1 MSVFIAFLE
10 LSGLAPALRTEAGE
24 CLSYLSE
31 RKKSSLAVALG
42 HGRFTIIKVH
52 QNGVF
57 VYFREFDSRRF
68 LVFNGI
74 YHFLRRKT

>member
-24 CLSYLSE
+24 CLSYLPE
-31 RKKSSLAVALG
+31 RKKSRVVPLG
-42 HGRFTIIKVH
+42 IAFPKKVH
-52 QNGVF
+52 QIEGF
-57 VYFREFDSRRF
+57 VYFGGFDSRRF